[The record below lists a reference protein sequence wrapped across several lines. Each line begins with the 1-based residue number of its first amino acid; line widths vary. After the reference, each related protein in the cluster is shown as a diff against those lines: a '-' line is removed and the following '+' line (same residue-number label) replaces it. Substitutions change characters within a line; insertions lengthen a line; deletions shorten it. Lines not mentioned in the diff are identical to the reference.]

1 MPRLLAKPA
10 RGTSL
15 VELLVGM
22 IIALMVLGIALQL
35 MLIARVRYQRLAD
48 EALIQDRGKRAL
60 ELIGNAVRQAGWTT
74 DTPIASSVR
83 RWPGAGAP
91 LSLAG
96 ADDCNPKR
104 IVGLD
109 CNSGHSEQRSDAL
122 IVRFSG
128 RNQLPPNA
136 REPDGA
142 TRDCDDYGVRERV
155 GGDEDPRLGSI
166 LLFIS
171 VSNDAER
178 APRLMCRSFLRNN
191 GDALAAGFASEVVRG
206 IEALQLLYTLA
217 PTATSQAKTVSA
229 RAMSP
234 ADWYR
239 VQQVHVAI
247 VVQGNHYTL
256 RAPTE
261 GRIALFPELD
271 PAPDAQPEDL
281 EFRPKDPFRNRTR
294 FTETFTVRNPL
305 RCEVDAC

>member
-22 IIALMVLGIALQL
+22 IIALIVLGIALQL

-48 EALIQDRGKRAL
+48 EALIEDRGMRAL
-60 ELIGNAVRQAGWTT
+60 ELIGKAVRQAGWIT
-74 DTPIASSVR
+74 DTPIASSAR
-83 RWPGAGAP
+83 RWPDAGAP
-91 LSLAG
+91 LSLVG
-96 ADDCNPKR
+96 ADDCGQPKKS
-104 IVGLD
+104 VELECGPH
-109 CNSGHSEQRSDAL
+109 GEQRSDAL
-122 IVRFSG
+122 MVRFSG
-128 RNQLPPNA
+128 RNQQQPNS

-142 TRDCDDYGVRERV
+142 TLDCNNYGVRER
-155 GGDEDPRLGSI
+155 GASQADPRLGSI

-171 VSNDAER
+171 VSKDAEQ
-178 APRLMCRSFLRNN
+178 APRLMCRSFSSNS
-191 GDALAAGFASEVVRG
+191 GDALVAVNASEVVRG
-206 IEALQLLYTLA
+206 VEALQLLYTLA
-217 PTATSQAKTVSA
+217 PAATSQAKTVSA

-261 GRIALFPELD
+261 DRIALFPELD
-271 PAPDAQPEDL
+271 PAPDAQSEDL
-281 EFRPKDPFRNRTR
+281 EFRPKDPLRNRTR
-294 FTETFTVRNPL
+294 FTETFIVRNPL